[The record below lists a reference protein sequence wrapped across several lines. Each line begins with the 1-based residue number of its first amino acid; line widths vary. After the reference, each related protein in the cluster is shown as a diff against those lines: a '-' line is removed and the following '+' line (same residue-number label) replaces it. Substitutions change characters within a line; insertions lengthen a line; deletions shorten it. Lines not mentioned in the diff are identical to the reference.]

1 MKLYVLEEWD
11 GSDSNDHGGW
21 IIVAIVDD
29 ELRAQHWEAEDF
41 TERRYAEYSLNEL

>member
-1 MKLYVLEEWD
+1 MKLYILEEWD
-11 GSDSNDHGGW
+11 EIANNW

-41 TERRYAEYSLNEL
+41 TDRRYGEYPLNEL